1 MKKCLLLFG
10 ILIHFT
16 LQAQS
21 PFQPYY
27 KDKTTYREHALDI
40 SHMRVELSFEAD
52 KKLVIGKVIH
62 SFVVKQQ
69 RVDSVFF
76 DGPGINIQK
85 ATLNNL
91 SLAFNIVPTGV
102 WVIPAKPFTWD
113 QRGEIS
119 FEYTANPRKGIY
131 FIGWDQPENQIKDP
145 FRVRRQIWTQG
156 QGIDNRCWI
165 PMYDD
170 QNDKFTTETITTFD
184 ANYQVLSNGKLLSK
198 KKAANGKLTWHY
210 AMSKPHAGYLLML
223 AIGKYAVK
231 TAKSTSG
238 VPLQYWYYPEFEE
251 RAEPTYRFTPQ
262 MVDFLEQETGV
273 AYPWESYSQVMVQ
286 DFLYGAMENT
296 TATIFGDFF
305 NVDERGF
312 LDRNYVG
319 VNCHELTHQW
329 FGDYITARDGRDT
342 WLQESFAT
350 FYPKQFSKIN
360 EGIEEWDWQRRAH
373 QNAAV
378 EAGKKD
384 NYPVRHSA
392 GGTARVYPKGAAVIS
407 MLNYVLGDAQWK
419 RVLTHYLKG
428 HAYGNVETNDMQQ
441 SIKDVLGLNLDWFF
455 DEWIYRGGEPH
466 FRVHYEDL
474 SYNNGSKATEI
485 AIEQIHAMSETVQA
499 FKMPIAVEVHYTDG
513 TKDSIME
520 MVDEVFEVVKI
531 PNRGKKEIAFVLF
544 DPNSNVMKQLT
555 FEKKFEELQEQ
566 VEKAQHLLDRYDA
579 LVGLRKIEIDKK
591 REVLHEVLKRE
602 SHQSMLNEVI
612 SQLVNDNNATS
623 VSLLRSMMQQSKSAV
638 RAHLLQQ
645 LPPQKSYLDLFEL
658 GLKDQ
663 SFDVIKTAIDKLAI
677 ANPEKLTDYLTQIA
691 SISGMNHA
699 IDFKRIELA
708 LLNGLDKQNM
718 EKELIAYASP
728 AFEFRT
734 RNSAFLIIKSTGTYN
749 QTLLPHIFNAMLS
762 TNSRLAS
769 PAAELANFLCL
780 NGVYKKDFKRFF
792 EQTNFNTNEKEI
804 LTNIL
809 PLLKQI

>member
-1 MKKCLLLFG
+1 MKKYILLFG
-10 ILIHFT
+10 VIAHFT
-16 LQAQS
+16 LNAQS

-27 KDKTTYREHALDI
+27 KDKTTYREHPLDI
-40 SHMRVELSFEAD
+40 THMRVELNFEAD
-52 KKLVIGKVIH
+52 KKLVLGRVTH
-62 SFVVKQQ
+62 SFIVKQQ
-69 RVDSVFF
+69 KVDSVFF
-76 DGPGINIQK
+76 DGPGITIKK
-85 ATLNNL
+85 ATLNNTTL
-91 SLAFNIVPTGV
+91 SFNTVSTGV
-102 WVIPAKPFTWD
+102 WVKPSQPFLWD
-113 QRGEIS
+113 QKGEIC
-119 FEYTANPRKGIY
+119 FEYTANPHKGIY
-131 FIGWDQPENQIKDP
+131 FIGWDQPENTIKDP
-145 FRVRRQIWTQG
+145 FRVRQQIWTQG
-156 QGIDNRCWI
+156 QGIDNRYWI

-184 ANYQVLSNGKLLSK
+184 ANFQVLSNGKLLSK
-198 KKAANGKLTWHY
+198 KKTANGKLTWHY

-231 TAKSTSG
+231 TAKSSSG

-251 RAEPTYRFTPQ
+251 RAEPTFRFTPQ

-305 NVDERGF
+305 NVDNRAF

-360 EGIEEWDWQRRAH
+360 EGIEEWDWQRRSH

-441 SIKDVLGLNLDWFF
+441 AIKDVLGLNLDWFF

-485 AIEQIHAMSETVQA
+485 AIEQIQAMSETVQA
-499 FKMPIAVEVHYTDG
+499 FKMPIAIEVHYTDG

-520 MVDEVFEVVKI
+520 MLDEVFEVVKI
-531 PNRGKKEIAFVLF
+531 PNKGKKEIAYVLF
-544 DPNSNVMKQLT
+544 DPNSNVIKQLT
-555 FEKKFEELQEQ
+555 FEKKFDELQEQ
-566 VEKAQHLLDRYDA
+566 VEKAQYLLDRYDA
-579 LVGLRKIEIDKK
+579 LVGLRKIELDKK

-602 SHQSMLNEVI
+602 RHYSMLNEVI
-612 SQLVNDNNATS
+612 SQLANDNNATTI
-623 VSLLRSMMQQSKSAV
+623 SLLKGMMQQTKSAV
-638 RAHLLQQ
+638 RMHLLQQ
-645 LPPQKSYLDLFEL
+645 LPAQKSNLEIFEM
-658 GLKDQ
+658 GLKDP
-663 SFDVIKTAIDKLAI
+663 SYDVIKAALEKLALV
-677 ANPEKLTDYLTQIA
+677 NPEMLPNYFTQIA
-691 SISGMNHA
+691 GVSGMNHA

-708 LLNGLDKQNM
+708 LLHGLDKQNM

-728 AFEFRT
+728 GFEFRT
-734 RNSAFLIIKSTGTYN
+734 RNNAFAVIKATGTYS
-749 QTLLPHIFNAMLS
+749 QTLLPHLFNAMLS
-762 TNSRLAS
+762 NNSRLAN
-769 PAAELANFLCL
+769 PAVELTNFLCF
-780 NGVYKKDFKRFF
+780 NGVYKKDIKQFF
-792 EQTNFNTNEKEI
+792 EQGKFNSNEREL

-809 PLLKQI
+809 PLLK